1 MELLPVVVAPQALSS
16 SISGVGAKT
25 KLTLNDLNFRDKR
38 KLEHQWN
45 LPHHDAAAF
54 PSWTNVTV
62 VGLLRVHSLLGA
74 VLGKLQQV
82 PSIPGRPI
90 SSLFSHSSSSSS
102 PFPPFQRGLPT
113 IQSQAVLIPDTDRDL
128 FHYSI
133 PQKKKKTALSLNS
146 MAGNTPTTANGLKS
160 VLQKVHWNPKPR
172 SFECDLISK

>member
-1 MELLPVVVAPQALSS
+1 MELLPVVAPQALSS
-16 SISGVGAKT
+16 SIPGVGAKT
-25 KLTLNDLNFRDKR
+25 KFTLNDLNFRDKR
-38 KLEHQWN
+38 KLERQWN

-62 VGLLRVHSLLGA
+62 VGLLRVHSLLVA

-82 PSIPGRPI
+82 PSIPGRLI
-90 SSLFSHSSSSSS
+90 SSLFSRSSSSSS

-113 IQSQAVLIPDTDRDL
+113 IQSQAVLIPDTDRDI

-133 PQKKKKTALSLNS
+133 PQKKTALSLNS

-160 VLQKVHWNPKPR
+160 VFQKVHWIPKPR
-172 SFECDLISK
+172 SFKCDLISK